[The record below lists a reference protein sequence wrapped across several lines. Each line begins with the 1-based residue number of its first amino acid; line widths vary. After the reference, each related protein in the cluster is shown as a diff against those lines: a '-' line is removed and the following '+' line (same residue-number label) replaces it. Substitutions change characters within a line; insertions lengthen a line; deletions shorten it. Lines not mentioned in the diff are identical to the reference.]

1 MRKISEKVWTYI
13 PNHRELTVS
22 DTQSVAERNGVL
34 VPNYAD
40 LVSKIASLAFKNPQL
55 LLFFRGQE
63 KDYKIGYSTTLLP
76 AIFRDKRRDLKQRY
90 ESLRI
95 AEQLLMNAYGFE
107 SEKKIRTHRILR
119 WAMLQHY
126 EISKTPLLD
135 VTYSPR
141 VACSFSRIDHSD
153 EPTYIYVLGLPQ
165 ISGSISVS
173 SEHEIQNIRLLSV
186 CPPTALRPHY
196 QEGHL
201 IGDYP
206 TLGYAEKM
214 ENELH
219 EVDFKRRLVCK
230 FRLKP
235 GGDFQTISEEFL
247 FPNST
252 KDKVRKMAEQIIEE
266 LVQQPHARGIKK
278 KIKIKRKKVKVK
290 RKKVKVKRRN

>member
-1 MRKISEKVWTYI
+1 MRKISEQVWTYL
-13 PNHRELTVS
+13 PNHKDLTVA
-22 DTQSVAERNGVL
+22 DTQSVAERKGIL
-34 VPNYAD
+34 VRNYAD
-40 LVSKIASLAFKNPQL
+40 LVNKIASLAFKNPQW

-63 KDYKIGYSTTLLP
+63 KDYKLGYSTTLLP
-76 AIFRDKRRDLKQRY
+76 AIFRDQNDNLRQRY
-90 ESLRI
+90 ESLRN
-95 AEQLLMNAYGFE
+95 AEHLLMNTYDFE
-107 SEKKIRTHRILR
+107 GAKKIRTHRILR

-141 VACSFSRIDHSD
+141 VACSFSGIERSKKA
-153 EPTYIYVLGLPQ
+153 TYVYVLGLPQ

-235 GGDFQTISEEFL
+235 GGDFQTISEKFL
-247 FPNST
+247 FPISA

-266 LVQQPHARGIKK
+266 LAQQPHVQG
-278 KIKIKRKKVKVK
+278 
-290 RKKVKVKRRN
+290 